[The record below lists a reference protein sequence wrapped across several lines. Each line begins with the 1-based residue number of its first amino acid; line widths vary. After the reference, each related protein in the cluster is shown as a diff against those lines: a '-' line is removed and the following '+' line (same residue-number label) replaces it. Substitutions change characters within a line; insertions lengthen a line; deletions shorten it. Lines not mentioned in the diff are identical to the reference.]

1 MFSPKAIFENMY
13 GLKTVGSATDCFR
26 HKQFLKIC
34 MVLKQSGALPNVFAK
49 SNFEIMYGLKTVGSA
64 TDCFRQKQFLKIFMV
79 FKTVGSATECFRKK
93 QILSIEQFLST
104 KIFLTIEYT
113 KFWRQNHLFY

>member
-1 MFSPKAIFENMY
+1 
-13 GLKTVGSATDCFR
+13 
-26 HKQFLKIC
+26 

-104 KIFLTIEYT
+104 KIFLTIEYI

>member
-1 MFSPKAIFENMY
+1 MFSPKAIFEIMY

-34 MVLKQSGALPNVFAK
+34 MVLKQSGALPIVFAK
-49 SNFEIMYGLKTVGSA
+49 SNFENIYGL
-64 TDCFRQKQFLKIFMV
+64 
-79 FKTVGSATECFRKK
+79 KTVGSATECFRQK

-104 KIFLTIEYT
+104 KIFLTIEYI
-113 KFWRQNHLFY
+113 KF